1 MFHFGKRKGHSIR
14 EYNMVEQKVT
24 HVHKQWAHA
33 LNVHIDI
40 YVMFTTAPL
49 YVYTCTGFFIG
60 GNFVLLY

>member
-1 MFHFGKRKGHSIR
+1 
-14 EYNMVEQKVT
+14 MVEQKVT

-33 LNVHIDI
+33 LNVHIEI

-49 YVYTCTGFFIG
+49 YVYTCTG

>member
-1 MFHFGKRKGHSIR
+1 
-14 EYNMVEQKVT
+14 MVEQKVT

-33 LNVHIDI
+33 LNVHIEI

-49 YVYTCTGFFIG
+49 YVYTCIGFFIG